1 MFLRLFRS
9 PFPFFG
15 WFLLMNVLLLMPD
28 QKLETKALIEIPNLD
43 KAIHFFIYFLL
54 VFLGIMYLKLKGR
67 EGTEWLLLIIAMAHG
82 LQIEFLQKIPS
93 VNRDFSWFDFL
104 FDCLGAAVGFLSAR
118 YSFKKFLATKRVK

>member
-9 PFPFFG
+9 PLPFLG

-28 QKLETKALIEIPNLD
+28 QKLETKALIEIPHLD

-67 EGTEWLLLIIAMAHG
+67 ERAEMLLLIIAMAHG

-104 FDCLGAAVGFLSAR
+104 FDCLGAGAGFISAR
-118 YSFKKFLATKRVK
+118 YYFKKFSVFNRVK

>member
-28 QKLETKALIEIPNLD
+28 QKLETKALIEIPHLD
-43 KAIHFFIYFLL
+43 KAIHFTIYCLL
-54 VFLGIMYLKLKGR
+54 VFLGTMYLKLKGR
-67 EGTEWLLLIIAMAHG
+67 EGYKWLLLIIAMAHG

-104 FDCLGAAVGFLSAR
+104 FDCLGAATGFISAH
-118 YSFKKFLATKRVK
+118 YYFKKFPELNRVK